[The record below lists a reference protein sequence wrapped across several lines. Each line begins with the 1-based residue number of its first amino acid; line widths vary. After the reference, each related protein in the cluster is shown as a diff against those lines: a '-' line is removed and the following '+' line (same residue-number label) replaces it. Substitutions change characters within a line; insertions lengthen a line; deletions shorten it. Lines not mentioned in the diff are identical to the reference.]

1 MTKRKFLLPTIFL
14 LAGCGDNADPAEAQS
29 PSVEHSVF
37 SVKTDNPIVKREL
50 PFIRQQCPGLDK
62 YAANFEKFE
71 VSDDSIRPV
80 TTVQFHIKD
89 DNNIP
94 NDYAASGH
102 NCFLFISN
110 NAQEVKISKSACQ
123 SVCLDRVDVPGG
135 DMIVKLDKD

>member
-1 MTKRKFLLPTIFL
+1 MTIRKFLLPTIFL

-29 PSVEHSVF
+29 ISVEHSVF

-62 YAANFEKFE
+62 YAANFEKLE
-71 VSDDSIRPV
+71 VSEDSIRPV

-123 SVCLDRVDVPGG
+123 SVCLDKMDVPGG
-135 DMIVKLDKD
+135 DMILKLDKE